1 MLYFYTFLSDFGEN
15 SKQRL
20 IILSEIWGRL
30 TWSGPAGFPDMDR
43 AAGETGVTK
52 SLINETDVIADL
64 ISFENI

>member
-1 MLYFYTFLSDFGEN
+1 MKIL
-15 SKQRL
+15 KQRL

-52 SLINETDVIADL
+52 SLINETDVIVNL
-64 ISFENI
+64 TSFENI

>member
-1 MLYFYTFLSDFGEN
+1 MKIL
-15 SKQRL
+15 KQRL

-52 SLINETDVIADL
+52 SLINETDGIVDL